1 MARLG
6 RRLRDSV
13 SVTYFS
19 TLPSTSPSSSYHPN
33 HSDST
38 LTIRIKTKA
47 VCQNFEF
54 WHTAI
59 F

>member
-13 SVTYFS
+13 SVTYLS
-19 TLPSTSPSSSYHPN
+19 TLPSTSPTSSYHPN

-38 LTIRIKTKA
+38 ITILIKPMRCVKI
-47 VCQNFEF
+47 QKF
-54 WHTAI
+54 
-59 F
+59 